1 MRRKKKRR
9 QSNMERTAASHVGGC
24 ALLCW
29 SVTLATWGHTAWAIY
44 SSVSRQVHVHLY
56 VWIVAFAVF
65 FPILAT
71 VFTVEWLRGRRKN

>member
-9 QSNMERTAASHVGGC
+9 QSNMERTAASHVGSC

-29 SVTLATWGHTAWAIY
+29 SVTLMTWGHTAWAIY
-44 SSVSRQVHVHLY
+44 SIVLRQVHVHLY
-56 VWIVAFAVF
+56 GWIVALAVF

-71 VFTVEWLRGRRKN
+71 VLTVEWLRARRKQ